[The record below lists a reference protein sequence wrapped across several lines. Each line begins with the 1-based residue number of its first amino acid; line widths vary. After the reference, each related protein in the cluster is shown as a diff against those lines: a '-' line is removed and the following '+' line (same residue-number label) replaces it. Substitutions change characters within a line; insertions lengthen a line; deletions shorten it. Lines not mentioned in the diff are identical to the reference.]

1 MEGHK
6 ITPERIKKVVR
17 EVLEETLREGAGR
30 TGRASGAA
38 GAGASSG
45 IAGRTGGPG
54 HEGSRVRATASAAFG
69 AGAGTSAGC
78 VLAVGADHGGFA
90 FKELLRKYLEQE
102 LGLVVKDCGTH
113 GLESVDY
120 PDFAL
125 AVARA
130 VASGECGKG
139 IVIDT
144 MGIGSSIA
152 ANKVKGIRA
161 ALCHDVATARNSRA
175 HNDANV
181 LALGSKVVN
190 SGHARRIVREWL
202 ATPFEGGRHA
212 KRVQKI
218 IDAERA

>member
-1 MEGHK
+1 MESHK
-6 ITPERIKKVVR
+6 ITPEKIRRVVR
-17 EVLEETLREGAGR
+17 EVLDEALGGGARPAGR
-30 TGRASGAA
+30 PRGPGDA
-38 GAGASSG
+38 GAPGKETGKADASVAAAARG
-45 IAGRTGGPG
+45 KAKTR
-54 HEGSRVRATASAAFG
+54 GS
-69 AGAGTSAGC
+69 C
-78 VLAVGADHGGFA
+78 VLAIGADHGGFA
-90 FKELLRKYLEQE
+90 FKELLKKYLEQE
-102 LGLVVKDCGTH
+102 LELIVKDCGTH
-113 GLESVDY
+113 GPESVDY

-130 VASGECGKG
+130 VASGECERG

-152 ANKVKGIRA
+152 ANKVRGIRA
-161 ALCHDVATARNSRA
+161 ALCHDVATAKNSRA

-181 LALGSKVVN
+181 LALGSRVVN

-218 IDAERA
+218 VDAERS